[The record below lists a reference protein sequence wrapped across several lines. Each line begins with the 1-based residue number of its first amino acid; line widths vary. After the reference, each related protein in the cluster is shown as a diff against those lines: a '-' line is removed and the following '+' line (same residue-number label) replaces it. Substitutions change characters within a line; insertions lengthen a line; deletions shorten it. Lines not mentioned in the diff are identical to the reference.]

1 LLHLKEDP
9 SQGTSL
15 YIQDREMVLFPKDV
29 FKDSKQISKRAF
41 IVLNQAISAEEQ
53 ATILAISMLLFW
65 KEKWK
70 I

>member
-1 LLHLKEDP
+1 
-9 SQGTSL
+9 
-15 YIQDREMVLFPKDV
+15 MVLFPKDV

-41 IVLNQAISAEEQ
+41 VVLNQSISAEEQ
-53 ATILAISMLLFW
+53 ATILAMSMLLFW